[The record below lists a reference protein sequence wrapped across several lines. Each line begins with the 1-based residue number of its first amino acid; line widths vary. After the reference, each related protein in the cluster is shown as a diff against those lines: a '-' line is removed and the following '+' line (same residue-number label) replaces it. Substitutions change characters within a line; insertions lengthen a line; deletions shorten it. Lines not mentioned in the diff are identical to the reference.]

1 MVELTQDAAVERAL
15 AGALD
20 PDHVVVVGASNRPS
34 NAGLA
39 FVRALRAA
47 HFPGRLSVVNRNS
60 DTVLDAAGY
69 QELAALPSVADL
81 AIIALPSDRVSGAVE
96 EAARC
101 GVKAVH
107 VFSGDF
113 AERGVPDRAAR
124 QQQLARI
131 ADAAGM
137 AMIGP
142 NCMGIYRPAAGLA
155 FRADQP
161 MLAGNVSLVSQSGGV
176 AIAAVHQLAARGIG
190 VSTVVSFGNAA
201 QLGAGRISEAIS
213 VHGEADLVGVYVES
227 ANEPD
232 LLDRLARIAKSQRV
246 VLFVGPTS
254 PAGVAASAR
263 HTGAPGGVWPGAD
276 EIPSGVTLVSSLEA
290 FVGAMTWFASDP
302 CPGPAPAVAFVTISG
317 GIGVLAAS
325 ELERNGVR
333 LAQLSDETRAEIEDL
348 LPGGLIVARNPVDLG
363 VSYLSR
369 KVIAR
374 TLAALRTDPNVELT
388 LFHLIWDHL
397 VDVDRQSPGYAE
409 GFLRLLIDHACQRD
423 DLAVFFPRMVD
434 DENEN
439 SVRRRLRQ
447 AGIRVLE
454 SIHEVADA
462 LKGPIN

>member
-1 MVELTQDAAVERAL
+1 
-15 AGALD
+15 
-20 PDHVVVVGASNRPS
+20 
-34 NAGLA
+34 
-39 FVRALRAA
+39 
-47 HFPGRLSVVNRNS
+47 
-60 DTVLDAAGY
+60 
-69 QELAALPSVADL
+69 
-81 AIIALPSDRVSGAVE
+81 
-96 EAARC
+96 
-101 GVKAVH
+101 
-107 VFSGDF
+107 
-113 AERGVPDRAAR
+113 
-124 QQQLARI
+124 
-131 ADAAGM
+131 
-137 AMIGP
+137 
-142 NCMGIYRPAAGLA
+142 
-155 FRADQP
+155 

-201 QLGAGRISEAIS
+201 QLGAGRISEVIS
-213 VHGEADLVGVYVES
+213 AHGEADLVGVYVES

-232 LLDRLARIAKSQRV
+232 LLDRLAAVAKSQRV

-254 PAGVAASAR
+254 PAGEAASAR
-263 HTGAPGGVWPGAD
+263 HTGAPGGTWPEAA
-276 EIPSGVTLVSSLEA
+276 EIPDGVTLVASLEA

-302 CPGPAPAVAFVTISG
+302 NPGPAPAVAFVTISG

-333 LAQLSDETRAEIEDL
+333 LAQLSDETRAQIEGL

-369 KVIAR
+369 KVVAR
-374 TLAALRTDPNVELT
+374 TLAALRTDPNVEVT

-409 GFLRLLIDHACQRD
+409 GFLRLLIDHSCQGN

-434 DENEN
+434 DEEEN

-454 SIHEVADA
+454 SIHEIADA